1 MKAVKERIACIWFA
15 GLFLSVI
22 MGINVIGYYDR
33 TLYDCTYDTSFSLD
47 RGVYRVILDTAEAD
61 ADAYCVYYEVN
72 GQQHIL
78 AQGDVTDDAF
88 EMTLPSNI
96 QNDSVRV
103 TVLTEEG
110 TQLPRLDA
118 VRMTR
123 LLPIMQTII
132 YLVLYLVIAA
142 LLYAGF
148 SDRGK
153 AGMLTGAVS
162 MALLPLYPV
171 FCAAPGPMTC
181 LLVMG
186 TAILFVADRKMKMEV
201 KSIVR
206 YIFFLALSLTALYF
220 CTESS
225 PFYARNPWDDASI
238 YFSIGKGIVQG
249 YVPYRDMFD
258 HKGPVVFF
266 LFALG
271 YLLTPDR
278 FYGIYLLESL
288 CFSGVLYFSFKIA
301 GLYFEEGIS
310 EVLAVISMIFFLN
323 GSFLVY
329 GGSCEEF
336 TMVIYAAVLY
346 QYLAYFSGRKECTGR
361 RMAVLGGLC
370 AFTFWMKFTMTVCL
384 LVLMGILLWQE
395 LFNRRHFVRKLAAF
409 SGGGLAV
416 SAAVVGYF
424 LYSHAIGYLRWGYFT
439 ANLAYA
445 DIRSTGETMILFGK
459 NVMSAVTHNPGI
471 TLVVVT
477 GLVGFTLTSRYIEG
491 IFGRLGLLLAFGLLL
506 GSTYVSHTYLYY
518 YCLVAVFAILGIVT
532 IAGVLT
538 DRVKGFKIWRGSALI
553 LTIPCLLF
561 LLVVNQNYRN
571 AALFSENFTLY
582 DVFQKEMERVAKGET
597 KTLLLYRNH
606 WAQMMTFPGMLPAQ
620 RYYFAPNISENMP
633 VINEEQDRYIHE
645 GIADFVLVDAVE
657 IYPFIEEW
665 GLYQYEQI
673 LDWRTDRYSVQ
684 LYYIKEEQ
692 RRAEDFVRY
701 GD

>member
-1 MKAVKERIACIWFA
+1 MKAVKERVTCILFA
-15 GLFLSVI
+15 GLFLLVI
-22 MGINVIGYYDR
+22 VGSNVAGYYDR
-33 TLYDCTYDTSFSLD
+33 TLYDCTYDTSFSLN
-47 RGVYRVILDTAEAD
+47 RGVYRVFLDAAESV

-72 GQQHIL
+72 GRQHIL
-78 AQGDVTDDAF
+78 AQGDLTDGGF

-96 QNDSVRV
+96 RNDSVRV
-103 TVLTEEG
+103 TALTEEG
-110 TQLPRLDA
+110 TRLARLDA
-118 VRMTR
+118 VRITR
-123 LLPIMQTII
+123 VLPIMQTMI
-132 YLVLYLVIAA
+132 YLVFYLVIAA

-148 SDRGK
+148 FGRCK

-162 MALLPLYPV
+162 MVLLPLYPV
-171 FCAAPGPMTC
+171 FCVAPVQITF
-181 LLVMG
+181 LIVLG
-186 TAILFVADRKMKMEV
+186 TAILFVADRKMKMEE

-225 PFYARNPWDDASI
+225 PLYARNPWDDASI
-238 YFSIGKGIVQG
+238 YFSMGKGIVQG
-249 YVPYRDMFD
+249 YVPYQDMFD

-271 YLLTPDR
+271 YLLTPGF

-310 EVLAVISMIFFLN
+310 EALAVISMIFFLD

-346 QYLAYFSGRKECTGR
+346 QYLSCFSGRKECTGR
-361 RMAVLGGLC
+361 WMAVLGGLC
-370 AFTFWMKFTMTVCL
+370 GLSFWMKFTMTVCL
-384 LVLMGILLWQE
+384 LALTGILLWQE
-395 LFNRRHFVRKLAAF
+395 LLNRRHFVRKLAAF
-409 SGGGLAV
+409 TGSGLAV
-416 SAAVVGYF
+416 SAAVIGYF
-424 LYSHAIGYLRWGYFT
+424 IYSDAIGSLKRGYFT

-445 DIRSTGETMILFGK
+445 DIGGIGGTMIIFGK

-471 TLVVVT
+471 TLVVVA
-477 GLVGFTLTSRYIEG
+477 GLAGFTVTSRYIEG
-491 IFGRLGLLLAFGLLL
+491 IFGRLGLLSAFSLLV
-506 GSTYVSHTYLYY
+506 GSTYVSHAYLYY

-532 IAGVLT
+532 IADVLT
-538 DRVKGFKIWRGSALI
+538 SRINWLKLWRASASV

-561 LLVVNQNYRN
+561 LLLANQNYRD

-582 DVFQKEMERVAKGET
+582 DVCQKEMERVANGEE

-606 WAQMMTFPGMLPAQ
+606 WAQMMTFPGILPAE
-620 RYYFAPNISENMP
+620 RYYFAPNISENIP
-633 VINEEQDRYIHE
+633 EINEEQDRYIHE
-645 GIADFVLVDAVE
+645 GIADFVLVDTVE
-657 IYPFIEEW
+657 CYPNIVEW
-665 GLYQYEQI
+665 GLYRYEQI
-673 LDWRTDRYSVQ
+673 LDWQSDRYSVQ
-684 LYYIKEEQ
+684 LFCIRNAQ
-692 RRAEDFVRY
+692 SRTEDLMRY

>member
-1 MKAVKERIACIWFA
+1 MKGVKERTACILFA
-15 GLFLSVI
+15 GLFILVI
-22 MGINVIGYYDR
+22 MGINGFGYYDR

-47 RGVYRVILDTAEAD
+47 HGVYRVIPDAEESV

-72 GQQHIL
+72 GQQHVL
-78 AQGDVTDDAF
+78 AQGDVTDGAF

-103 TVLTEEG
+103 SVLTEDG
-110 TQLPRLDA
+110 TQLPLLDA
-118 VRMTR
+118 VRITKV
-123 LLPIMQTII
+123 LPLMQTVI
-132 YLVLYLVIAA
+132 YLVLYLVIVA

-148 SDRGK
+148 SDRCK
-153 AGMLTGAVS
+153 AGMMTGAVS
-162 MALLPLYPV
+162 MTLLPLYPV
-171 FCAAPGPMTC
+171 FCAAPVQMTF
-181 LLVMG
+181 LLVLG
-186 TAILFVADRKMKMEV
+186 TAILFVADRKMKIEAN
-201 KSIVR
+201 SIVR
-206 YIFFLALSLTALYF
+206 YVFFLALSLAALYF

-225 PFYARNPWDDASI
+225 PLYARNPWDDASI
-238 YFSIGKGIVQG
+238 YFSIGKGIVHG
-249 YVPYRDMFD
+249 YVPYKNMFD

-310 EVLAVISMIFFLN
+310 EVLAVISMIFFLD

-346 QYLAYFSGRKECTGR
+346 RYLAYFSGRKECTGR
-361 RMAVLGGLC
+361 QMAVMGGLC
-370 AFTFWMKFTMTVCL
+370 GFSFWMKFTMTVCL
-384 LVLMGILLWQE
+384 LALMGILLLQE
-395 LFNRRHFVRKLAAF
+395 FFSRRHFVRKLAAF

-416 SAAVVGYF
+416 SAAVIGYF

-445 DIRSTGETMILFGK
+445 DIRSMGETLILFGK

-477 GLVGFTLTSRYIEG
+477 GLIGFTLTSRYIEG
-491 IFGRLGLLLAFGLLL
+491 IFGRLGLLLAFALLL

-532 IAGVLT
+532 IAGVVT
-538 DRVKGFKIWRGSALI
+538 DRINCSKIWRGSAPV

-561 LLVVNQNYRN
+561 LLAVNQNYRD
-571 AALFSENFTLY
+571 AVLLSENFTLY

-597 KTLLLYRNH
+597 KTLLLYHNH
-606 WAQMMTFPGMLPAQ
+606 WAQMMTFPGMLPAE

-633 VINEEQDRYIHE
+633 EINEEQDRYIHE
-645 GIADFVLVDAVE
+645 GIADFVLVDNVD
-657 IYPFIEEW
+657 IYPFIVEW

-692 RRAEDFVRY
+692 NRAEDFVRY